1 MQSHAISEM
10 IQVSAQFCASAPS
23 HRDGEN
29 RFAAP
34 AAVFAP
40 RKQAQQG
47 RRSAARSAKITFFSD
62 TCLKTCGH
70 RAQLGYV
77 KLSLGSRKLGKRKRN
92 VRAAAGRSPRKPR
105 FARASLRPA
114 EHDELVQ
121 SRAEAEAAIIE
132 ARKSH
137 ERLRQA
143 VDLLPQGIVI
153 LDPEG
158 RYVLWNKQYSEI
170 YSKTADLFAEGAR
183 LEDTL
188 RVGVARGDY
197 PEAAGHEEEWIAQR
211 LKKLYQPG
219 ARHEQTL
226 SDGRVILIE
235 ERRTDDG
242 GVVGLRVDITE
253 LKQRE
258 ASFRLLFDGNP
269 VPMIVCALDDE
280 RILGVNDAAVAHY
293 GYSRTEFE
301 KLKIRSLQAFD
312 SEPPWTTD
320 RSSDEQA
327 ARTWKH
333 VKADGA
339 LIDLAIYSREL
350 TYAERPA
357 VLLALMDITERKR
370 AEARLAFMAQHD
382 GLTGLPNRNLLRQ
395 QVDEMLLHTRRSAEK
410 VAVLMLGLDNFKAV
424 NETLG
429 HAIGDKLLRGVAKR
443 LRSTLREED
452 ALARL
457 NSDEFAIVQSG
468 LTRPEDAVMLAKRLL
483 EAIADPYLLDGHS
496 VVIGASIGIAMAPAD
511 GDDSEKLLKS
521 ADMALSRAKLD
532 ARGTFA
538 FFEAALHAKAQS
550 RRKTEVEL
558 RDAIQNDVL
567 RPYYQP
573 LVDLSSGRITGFEAL
588 VRWPHAERGMVSPAE
603 FIPVAEETGL
613 INPLGGLMLRRACFD
628 AATWPDDVRVAVNLS
643 PLQFRSGN
651 LLSMVTDALK
661 HSGLPPR
668 RLELEIT
675 ETLLLEK
682 SAQVLATLHALR
694 ALGVRISMDD
704 FGTGYSSLSYLRSF
718 PFDKIKIDQSFV
730 RDLGANREAQAII
743 RSIVSLGK
751 GLGVTITAEG
761 VETEAELSCLRAEG
775 CDEGQGFLF
784 SKARP
789 NIEIISLLAAQR
801 GIDGAED
808 EDAAMVA

>member
-1 MQSHAISEM
+1 ML
-10 IQVSAQFCASAPS
+10 
-23 HRDGEN
+23 
-29 RFAAP
+29 
-34 AAVFAP
+34 
-40 RKQAQQG
+40 
-47 RRSAARSAKITFFSD
+47 AR
-62 TCLKTCGH
+62 
-70 RAQLGYV
+70 
-77 KLSLGSRKLGKRKRN
+77 
-92 VRAAAGRSPRKPR
+92 AGRQPRKPR
-105 FARASLRPA
+105 FARAPRPVS
-114 EHDELVQ
+114 ERDELLR
-121 SRAEAEAAIIE
+121 SRAEAEAAIAE

-143 VDLLPQGIVI
+143 IDLLPQGIVF
-153 LDPEG
+153 LDAEG
-158 RYVLWNKQYSEI
+158 RYVLWNRKYAEI
-170 YSKTADLFAEGAR
+170 YSKTADLFEEGAR

-188 RVGVARGDY
+188 RIGVARGDY
-197 PEAAGHEEEWIAQR
+197 PEAAGHEDEWIAER
-211 LKKLYQPG
+211 LQKLYQPG
-219 ARHEQTL
+219 ARHEQML
-226 SDGRVILIE
+226 ADGRVILID
-235 ERRTDDG
+235 ERLTDDG

-280 RILGVNDAAVAHY
+280 RILGVNDAAISHY
-293 GYSRTEFE
+293 GYSRAEFE

-320 RSSDEQA
+320 HSSEEQA

-333 VKADGA
+333 VKANGA

-350 TYAERPA
+350 TYADRPA
-357 VLLALMDITERKR
+357 
-370 AEARLAFMAQHD
+370 
-382 GLTGLPNRNLLRQ
+382 
-395 QVDEMLLHTRRSAEK
+395 
-410 VAVLMLGLDNFKAV
+410 
-424 NETLG
+424 
-429 HAIGDKLLRGVAKR
+429 
-443 LRSTLREED
+443 
-452 ALARL
+452 
-457 NSDEFAIVQSG
+457 
-468 LTRPEDAVMLAKRLL
+468 
-483 EAIADPYLLDGHS
+483 
-496 VVIGASIGIAMAPAD
+496 
-511 GDDSEKLLKS
+511 
-521 ADMALSRAKLD
+521 
-532 ARGTFA
+532 
-538 FFEAALHAKAQS
+538 
-550 RRKTEVEL
+550 
-558 RDAIQNDVL
+558 
-567 RPYYQP
+567 
-573 LVDLSSGRITGFEAL
+573 GRITGFEAL

-613 INPLGGLMLRRACFD
+613 INPLGGLMLRRACLD

-651 LLSMVTDALK
+651 LLSVVTDALK
-661 HSGLPPR
+661 HSGLPAR
-668 RLELEIT
+668 QLELEIT

-789 NIEIISLLAAQR
+789 NVEIISLLAAQR
-801 GIDGAED
+801 GIDGETAL
-808 EDAAMVA
+808 VA